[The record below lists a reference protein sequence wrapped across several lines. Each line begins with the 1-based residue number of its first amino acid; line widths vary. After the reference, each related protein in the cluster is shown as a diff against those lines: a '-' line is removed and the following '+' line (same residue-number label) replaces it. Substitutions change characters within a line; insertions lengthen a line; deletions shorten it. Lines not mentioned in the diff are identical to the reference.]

1 MNILIFTNGY
11 GLQQSNL
18 YGPLTEMFIEIAKQG
33 HILHIVC
40 REDFFSNEDN
50 HPNIKVYPV
59 KKFNGTKK
67 YLLIKDMY
75 QVGRNIIK
83 ENDIDL
89 IYSHILT
96 PLGITAATLGRLY
109 NKPFF
114 HWLCGDG
121 RVQANDVKHKEP
133 FVKNTVNYLVDK
145 YIQLSATKMISCCD
159 WVAEEQSIPHGIN
172 WKEKYELTP
181 NSVNI
186 ERFATQTKSYR
197 DSFDNDYPIA
207 IYASRLSSRK
217 GADIFIDAVTQLI
230 DEDIKLN
237 VFVGGAGDFE
247 NYLNDKIKSS
257 KYPEQIKYLGQIAS
271 KELPNYFK
279 SSDIFC
285 VPARYQ
291 GFGRVYI
298 EAMASGLAIVTTNLI
313 CTKKI
318 VTDGVDGLLVEPDV
332 NEVKK
337 VIVKLIDSKELR
349 EKLAENA
356 VIKAKEYTVEKIA
369 QNYIDIFIKN
379 IGEKN
384 G

>member
-1 MNILIFTNGY
+1 MNILIFSNGY

-18 YGPLTEMFIEIAKQG
+18 YGPLTEMFIEISNHG
-33 HILHIVC
+33 HTLHIVC
-40 REDFFSNEDN
+40 RDDFFSDEDN
-50 HPNIKVYPV
+50 HQNIKIYPV
-59 KKFNGTKK
+59 KKFNGIKK

-75 QVGRNIIK
+75 QVGKKILK
-83 ENDIDL
+83 ENSIDL
-89 IYSHILT
+89 LYSHILS
-96 PLGITAATLGRLY
+96 PLGITAGTLSLVY

-121 RVQANDVKHKEP
+121 RIQTNETP
-133 FVKNTVNYLVDK
+133 FIKKTIGHLIDK
-145 YIQLSATKMISCCD
+145 YIHLRATKIISCCD

-172 WKEKYELTP
+172 WKQKYELTP
-181 NSVNI
+181 NSVNV

-197 DSFDNDYPIA
+197 DIFPNNYPIA

-237 VFVGGAGDFE
+237 VFMGGAGDFE
-247 NYLNDKIKSS
+247 NYLNNKIKIS
-257 KYPEQIKYLGQIAS
+257 KYPNQIKYVGQIPS

-298 EAMASGLAIVTTNLI
+298 EAMASGLPVVTTNLI

-318 VTDGVDGLLVEPDV
+318 ITNEVEGLLVAPNID
-332 NEVKK
+332 EVKK
-337 VIVKLIDSKELR
+337 GIVRLLKDKNLRKQLGLSALKKSEL
-349 EKLAENA
+349 
-356 VIKAKEYTVEKIA
+356 YT
-369 QNYIDIFIKN
+369 IKN
-379 IGEKN
+379 IAN
-384 G
+384 NYIRIWQDNINTP